1 MRWGLVPHWAKDFKV
16 GFANINAKAEGI
28 ENLPAFRE
36 AFKWRPWTAITTVA
50 ATMTA
55 KARATLH
62 SATPLGAAL
71 GALAQ
76 ETRLALFRLLV
87 TAGPAGLRPGALGQ
101 LVGGAAKPIGEHS
114 NGRSTGQEDPAGR
127 RVEEVAQ
134 NNG

>member
-50 ATMTA
+50 ATMTF

-62 SATPLGAAL
+62 SAAPLGTL
-71 GALAQ
+71 
-76 ETRLALFRLLV
+76 
-87 TAGPAGLRPGALGQ
+87 PANTSRWARQSRWRFCKG
-101 LVGGAAKPIGEHS
+101 
-114 NGRSTGQEDPAGR
+114 
-127 RVEEVAQ
+127 
-134 NNG
+134 

>member
-1 MRWGLVPHWAKDFKV
+1 MYLIIVETW
-16 GFANINAKAEGI
+16 NALIMDEK
-28 ENLPAFRE
+28 R
-36 AFKWRPWTAITTVA
+36 AI
-50 ATMTA
+50 
-55 KARATLH
+55 
-62 SATPLGAAL
+62 AAL

-87 TAGPAGLRPGALGQ
+87 TAGPAGLRAGALGQ